1 MKKYTLIT
9 GACGGLGRS
18 FVKMCAKNKENL
30 ILTGTSEKKLEK
42 LVTDFKEE
50 FKDIDVKTLVLDLG
64 KMEDRKN
71 VISFVKENKLDV
83 SRLINNAGVIIEG
96 DTLKFS
102 DEEILNAVEVNCIG
116 TLDLTQKFLKAREDK
131 SQKFEVLTVA
141 SVASSYPIPHMAVYA
156 ATKSFLVSMMTAL
169 SEEVKKD
176 NVVVTTVC
184 PGGMA
189 TSQAMKESIKSMGL
203 GGKLS
208 CTDTDKV
215 AKIALKALSRKKKNV
230 VTGGFNKFL
239 VVLSKPFSKAFLAK
253 STGKIWKKSQDK
265 RNFWYV
271 FIIIFKN
278 RVDKSCYLNIIKAM
292 KQINT
297 QESNLFSRNIVEL
310 KLISDRIAEGKGE
323 SAGIFSNTYQILYI
337 LDRKETVTPKELIAE
352 LNIAKSNL
360 AILAKKM
367 IKDGQIESH
376 KDKYNKR
383 EIYYNITPVGKEM
396 LQEKLDNI
404 DTVCEG
410 DTKKVTNLII
420 RVLEELK
427 KLENKNASS
436 KRRKTNAK

>member
-1 MKKYTLIT
+1 
-9 GACGGLGRS
+9 
-18 FVKMCAKNKENL
+18 
-30 ILTGTSEKKLEK
+30 
-42 LVTDFKEE
+42 
-50 FKDIDVKTLVLDLG
+50 
-64 KMEDRKN
+64 
-71 VISFVKENKLDV
+71 
-83 SRLINNAGVIIEG
+83 
-96 DTLKFS
+96 
-102 DEEILNAVEVNCIG
+102 
-116 TLDLTQKFLKAREDK
+116 
-131 SQKFEVLTVA
+131 
-141 SVASSYPIPHMAVYA
+141 
-156 ATKSFLVSMMTAL
+156 
-169 SEEVKKD
+169 
-176 NVVVTTVC
+176 
-184 PGGMA
+184 
-189 TSQAMKESIKSMGL
+189 
-203 GGKLS
+203 
-208 CTDTDKV
+208 
-215 AKIALKALSRKKKNV
+215 
-230 VTGGFNKFL
+230 
-239 VVLSKPFSKAFLAK
+239 
-253 STGKIWKKSQDK
+253 
-265 RNFWYV
+265 
-271 FIIIFKN
+271 
-278 RVDKSCYLNIIKAM
+278 M

-427 KLENKNASS
+427 KLENKNAST